1 MLTSDW
7 FSLFLFSIIRYSTPI
22 IFAALAAAVCKKTG
36 LLNMAIE
43 SMMLCAALAGVLV
56 SGFTQS
62 VLLGLLAAILMG
74 ALVGFI
80 ISYASFVGNTDLYLT
95 NIALN
100 LAAAGGTVFALFL
113 FTGTKSNSAAVIK
126 SLSAP
131 TMHIP
136 LLKDIPFVGQVLS
149 GHNILTYLAF
159 VAVFAVWVLIYKTRL
174 GLRMRSVSEN
184 PDAAASVGISVRK
197 ICFTSFMISGAI
209 AGLGGA
215 FMSMGYVQ
223 LFARDMVAG
232 RGYIGLAASNM
243 ANGSPLGA
251 MLASLLFGTSNA
263 VSNTIQSVY
272 TEAPTDYVLM
282 LPYVVTI
289 VGIVTISVIAEVR
302 ANRKKKKKAAGRG

>member
-1 MLTSDW
+1 MFTLDW
-7 FSLFLFSIIRYSTPI
+7 VATFLYSIIRFSTPI

-62 VLLGLLAAILMG
+62 ALLGLLAAMVMG
-74 ALVGFI
+74 ALIGLI
-80 ISYASFVGNTDLYLT
+80 ISYASFVGSADLYLT

-100 LAAAGGTVFALFL
+100 LAAAGGTVFVLFL

-126 SLSAP
+126 SLSLP
-131 TMHIP
+131 TINIP
-136 LLKDIPFVGQVLS
+136 LIEKIPFLGKVIS

-159 VAVFAVWVLIYKTRL
+159 LAVFLVWVLIYKTRL

-184 PDAAASVGISVRK
+184 PDAASSVGISVKK
-197 ICFTSFMISGAI
+197 ICFISFTISGAI
-209 AGLGGA
+209 AGIGGA

-223 LFARDMVAG
+223 LFSRDMVAG

-263 VSNTIQSVY
+263 AANTVQTVFSN
-272 TEAPTDYVLM
+272 APTDFVLM
-282 LPYVVTI
+282 IPYAVTI
-289 VGIVTISVIAEVR
+289 LGIVTISIITEVR
-302 ANRKKKKKAAGRG
+302 KRKKVLGKGK

>member
-1 MLTSDW
+1 MFTADW
-7 FSLFLFSIIRYSTPI
+7 FATFLYSILRFSTPI

-36 LLNMAIE
+36 LMNMAIE

-62 VLLGLLAAILMG
+62 ALLGLLAAMLMG

-80 ISYASFVGNTDLYLT
+80 ISYASFVGSADLYLT

-100 LAAAGGTVFALFL
+100 LAAAGGTVFVLFL

-126 SLSAP
+126 SLSLP
-131 TMHIP
+131 TINIP
-136 LLKDIPFVGQVLS
+136 LIQDIPFLGKIIS

-159 VAVFAVWVLIYKTRL
+159 LAVFLVWVLIYKTRL
-174 GLRMRSVSEN
+174 GLRMRSISEN
-184 PDAAASVGISVRK
+184 PDAAASVGISVKK
-197 ICFTSFMISGAI
+197 ICFTSFIISGAI
-209 AGLGGA
+209 AGIGGA

-223 LFARDMVAG
+223 LFSRDMVAG

-263 VSNTIQSVY
+263 TANTVQTVFSN
-272 TEAPTDYVLM
+272 APTDFVLM
-282 LPYVVTI
+282 IPYAVTI
-289 VGIVTISVIAEVR
+289 VGIVAISIINEVR
-302 ANRKKKKKAAGRG
+302 QNNNKKGKSKKSS